1 MSSDSITPAQV
12 KGPSRQGNMTAD
24 RLSWAWEAEQKI
36 LETEGGGV
44 YFAIDL
50 KTKNAK
56 KQRYR
61 AEQVMLLIRT
71 TLTAICKM
79 EKDDGSKAGDDPKN
93 SEKKAET

>member
-12 KGPSRQGNMTAD
+12 DGPTRQGNMTAE

-61 AEQVMLLIRT
+61 AEQIMLLIRT

-79 EKDDGSKAGDDPKN
+79 EKDSDRN
-93 SEKKAET
+93 KKIPDKTAET